1 LTVTGAGRKLGLC
14 HPTEPNE
21 DHTVPSELSLI
32 QLTRQLAE
40 TLAVPVFIVD
50 RAGTLLYYN
59 PPAEEILGKSFSET
73 GEMAAGVWS
82 RLFVP
87 TDEEG
92 NALLPDTLPLMVTL
106 NGECPATGRI
116 WIRGLD
122 NAARHI
128 EISSFPLTTKAG
140 VFLGAV
146 AMFWE
151 AP

>member
-1 LTVTGAGRKLGLC
+1 VTG
-14 HPTEPNE
+14 
-21 DHTVPSELSLI
+21 ELSLI
-32 QLTRQLAE
+32 QITRLLAE
-40 TLAVPVFIVD
+40 ALAVPVFIVD

-59 PPAEEILGKSFSET
+59 TPAEEILGKSFSDT

-87 TDEEG
+87 TDDEG
-92 NALLPDTLPLMVTL
+92 NALLPESLPLMETL
-106 NGECPATGRI
+106 NSERPSTGKL

-122 NAARHI
+122 NTARHI
-128 EISSFPLTTKAG
+128 EISSFPLTTKDG

-151 AP
+151 AS